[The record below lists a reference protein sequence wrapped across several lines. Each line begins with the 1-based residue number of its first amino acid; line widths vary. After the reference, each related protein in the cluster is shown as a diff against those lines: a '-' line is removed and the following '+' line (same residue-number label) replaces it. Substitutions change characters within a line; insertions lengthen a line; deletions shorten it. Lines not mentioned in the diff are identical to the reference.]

1 MLIFEW
7 IAGVLVVAVLL
18 AGVARR
24 LGAPF
29 PAFLA
34 IGGVAL
40 TFVPQVP
47 RPGLDPDLALA
58 LFLAPVLL
66 DAAYDTSLR
75 DLKRNWMP
83 VAGLVVGAVGVTT
96 VAVALVARWLV
107 PDMPLAAGI
116 VLGAIVAPPD
126 AVAALSVLAH
136 VRLPHRLVTIL
147 KGESLFNDA
156 SSLLIYRLALGAV
169 ATGSFSVA
177 EVAPTFLIGVVGG
190 LVAGPVLA
198 MLYVR
203 LMRRVTD
210 PPSAVV
216 LQFVATFG
224 LWIAAERVEVSGV
237 LTVVSFGLTVSRLSP
252 QTMPAHLRVTSN
264 TVWETAVFVL
274 NVLAFVVIGLQIG
287 PILEGLS
294 PAERSHYALV
304 AAAVFGTT
312 VVVRLAWVLGA
323 RAAARLW
330 HRLAGPA
337 RSRLFWP
344 APIGL
349 RSGTT
354 VAWCGMRGVVTI
366 ALALALPGDFPH
378 RDLVV
383 LTAFCVVLGTLV
395 IQGLTLRPLL
405 AWFSLGDDDPVGI
418 EIGRARAAAYR
429 AARDSLADDRSPH
442 AEALRRE
449 FDAVLREA
457 EAHDEGLAPA
467 SLPADGLRRRAVE
480 AARAV
485 ILDLRERDEI
495 GDDAYL
501 RLEEEL
507 DWAELSATPR
517 EEVSP

>member
-34 IGGVAL
+34 VGGAVLA
-40 TFVPQVP
+40 FVPQVP
-47 RPGLDPDLALA
+47 RLDLDPDLALA

-75 DLKRNWMP
+75 DLKRNWLP
-83 VAGLVVGAVGVTT
+83 VTGLVVGAVGVTT

-107 PDMPLAAGI
+107 PDMPLAAAI

-169 ATGSFSVA
+169 ATGSFSAA
-177 EVAPTFLIGVVGG
+177 EVAPTFLVGVVGG
-190 LVAGPVLA
+190 LIAGPALA
-198 MLYVR
+198 VLYVR

-224 LWIAAERVEVSGV
+224 LWLAAERVGVSGV

-252 QTMPAHLRVTSN
+252 QTMPAHLRITSN

-274 NVLAFVVIGLQIG
+274 NVLAFVLIGLQIG

-294 PAERSHYALV
+294 PAERHHYAFV

-312 VVVRLAWVLGA
+312 VAVRLAWVLGA
-323 RAAARLW
+323 RAIARLW
-330 HRLAGPA
+330 HRLAGPIG
-337 RSRLFWP
+337 P
-344 APIGL
+344 KPIGL

-429 AARDSLADDRSPH
+429 AARDSLAEERSPH

-449 FDAVLREA
+449 FEAGLREA
-457 EAHDEGLAPA
+457 EAHDQGLAPS
-467 SLPADGLRRRAVE
+467 SLPADSLRRRAVE

-495 GDDAYL
+495 GDDAYF

-517 EEVSP
+517 EEVAT

>member
-7 IAGVLVVAVLL
+7 TAGVLVVAVLL
-18 AGVARR
+18 AGLARR

-34 IGGVAL
+34 VGGAVLA
-40 TFVPQVP
+40 FVPQVP
-47 RPGLDPDLALA
+47 RFDLDPDLALA

-75 DLKRNWMP
+75 DLKRNWLP

-107 PDMPLAAGI
+107 PDMPLAAAI

-136 VRLPHRLVTIL
+136 LRLPHRLVTIL

-169 ATGSFSVA
+169 ATGSFSTA

-198 MLYVR
+198 LLYVR

-216 LQFVATFG
+216 LQFVTTFG
-224 LWIAAERVEVSGV
+224 LWLAAERVEVSGV
-237 LTVVSFGLTVSRLSP
+237 LTIVSFGLTVSRLSP
-252 QTMPAHLRVTSN
+252 QTMPAHLRITSN

-274 NVLAFVVIGLQIG
+274 NVLAFVLIGLQIG

-312 VVVRLAWVLGA
+312 VAVRLAWVLGA
-323 RAAARLW
+323 RGAARLW
-330 HRLAGPA
+330 HRLAGPVGP
-337 RSRLFWP
+337 R
-344 APIGL
+344 PIGL
-349 RSGTT
+349 RSGAT

-405 AWFSLGDDDPVGI
+405 AWFSLGDDDPVGL

-429 AARDSLADDRSPH
+429 AARDSLAEEDSPH

-449 FDAVLREA
+449 FEAGIREA
-457 EAHDEGLAPA
+457 EDHDQGLAPS
-467 SLPADGLRRRAVE
+467 SLPADALRRRAVE
-480 AARAV
+480 AARGV
-485 ILDLRERDEI
+485 ILDLRERGEI

-507 DWAELSATPR
+507 DWTELSATPR
-517 EEVSP
+517 EEVAS

>member
-18 AGVARR
+18 AGLARR

-34 IGGVAL
+34 IGGAVLA
-40 TFVPQVP
+40 FVPQVP
-47 RPGLDPDLALA
+47 NLRLDPDLALA

-75 DLKRNWMP
+75 DLRRNWMP

-96 VAVALVARWLV
+96 AAVALVVRWLV
-107 PDMPLAAGI
+107 PDMPLSAAI

-136 VRLPHRLVTIL
+136 ARLPHRLVTLL

-156 SSLLIYRLALGAV
+156 SSLLIYRLGLGAV
-169 ATGSFSVA
+169 ATGSFSA
-177 EVAPTFLIGVVGG
+177 GEVAPTFLVGVVGG
-190 LVAGPVLA
+190 LVAGPALA
-198 MLYVR
+198 VLYVR

-216 LQFVATFG
+216 LQFITTFG
-224 LWIAAERVEVSGV
+224 LWLAAERVGVSGV
-237 LTVVSFGLTVSRLSP
+237 LTVVSFGLTVSRIAP
-252 QTMPAHLRVTSN
+252 RAMPAHLRVTSN

-274 NVLAFVVIGLQIG
+274 NVLAFVLIGLQIG
-287 PILEGLS
+287 PLLEGLG
-294 PAERSHYALV
+294 PAERSRYALV

-312 VVVRLAWVLGA
+312 VAVRLAWVLGA
-323 RAAARLW
+323 RGAGRLW
-330 HRLAGPA
+330 HRLAGPIGPK
-337 RSRLFWP
+337 SIVP
-344 APIGL
+344 GPIGL
-349 RSGTT
+349 RSGAT

-366 ALALALPGDFPH
+366 ALALALPGEFPH

-405 AWFSLGDDDPVGI
+405 AWFSLGDDDPVGL

-429 AARDSLADDRSPH
+429 AARDSLADDSSPH

-449 FDAVLREA
+449 FDAGIREA
-457 EAHDEGLAPA
+457 EAHDEGLAPE
-467 SLPADGLRRRAVE
+467 SLPADSLRRRAVE
-480 AARAV
+480 AARGA
-485 ILDLRERDEI
+485 ILAMRERDEI

-517 EEVSP
+517 EEVAP

>member
-18 AGVARR
+18 AGLARR

-34 IGGVAL
+34 IGGAVLA
-40 TFVPQVP
+40 FVPQVP
-47 RPGLDPDLALA
+47 NLRLDPDLALA

-75 DLKRNWMP
+75 DLKRNWVP

-96 VAVALVARWLV
+96 AAVALVAHWLV
-107 PDMPLAAGI
+107 PDMPLSACI

-136 VRLPHRLVTIL
+136 LRLPHRLVTIL

-169 ATGSFSVA
+169 ATGSFSAA
-177 EVAPTFLIGVVGG
+177 EVAPTFLVGVVGG
-190 LVAGPVLA
+190 LVAGPALA
-198 MLYVR
+198 WLYVR

-216 LQFVATFG
+216 LQFVTTFG
-224 LWIAAERVEVSGV
+224 LWLAAERVEVSGV

-252 QTMPAHLRVTSN
+252 QTMPAHLRITSN

-274 NVLAFVVIGLQIG
+274 NVLAFVLIGLQIG

-294 PAERSHYALV
+294 PAERSRYALV
-304 AAAVFGTT
+304 AAGVFGTT
-312 VVVRLAWVLGA
+312 VAVRLAWVMGA
-323 RAAARLW
+323 RAMARLW
-330 HRLAGPA
+330 HRLAGPVG
-337 RSRLFWP
+337 P
-344 APIGL
+344 KPIGL

-383 LTAFCVVLGTLV
+383 LAAFCVVLGTLV

-405 AWFSLGDDDPVGI
+405 ARFSLGDDDPVGI

-429 AARDSLADDRSPH
+429 AARDSLAEDTSPH

-449 FDAVLREA
+449 FEAGIREA
-457 EAHDEGLAPA
+457 EEHDQGLAPS
-467 SLPADGLRRRAVE
+467 SLPADALRRRAVG

-517 EEVSP
+517 EEVAP

>member
-34 IGGVAL
+34 IGGVMLA
-40 TFVPQVP
+40 FVPQVP

-66 DAAYDTSLR
+66 DAASDTSLR
-75 DLKRNWMP
+75 DLKRNGLP
-83 VAGLVVGAVGVTT
+83 IAGLVVGAVGVTT
-96 VAVALVARWLV
+96 VAVALVVHWLV
-107 PDMPLAAGI
+107 PDMPLSAGI

-156 SSLLIYRLALGAV
+156 SSLLIYRLGLGAV

-177 EVAPTFLIGVVGG
+177 EVAPTFLIGIVGG
-190 LVAGPVLA
+190 IIAGPVLA

-224 LWIAAERVEVSGV
+224 LWLAAERVEVSGV

-274 NVLAFVVIGLQIG
+274 NVLAFVLIGLQIG

-294 PAERSHYALV
+294 PEERRRTAVV

-312 VVVRLAWVLGA
+312 VAVRLAWVLGA

-330 HRLAGPA
+330 HRLAGPVG
-337 RSRLFWP
+337 P
-344 APIGL
+344 QPIGL
-349 RSGTT
+349 RSGTI

-378 RDLVV
+378 RGLVV

-429 AARDSLADDRSPH
+429 AARDSLADETSPH

-449 FDAVLREA
+449 FDVALREA
-457 EAHDEGLAPA
+457 EEHDEGLAPA
-467 SLPADGLRRRAVE
+467 SLPADRLRRRAVE

-485 ILDLRERDEI
+485 ILSLRERDEI

-517 EEVSP
+517 EEVVP

>member
-7 IAGVLVVAVLL
+7 IAGVLVAAVLL

-34 IGGVAL
+34 IGGAVLA
-40 TFVPQVP
+40 FVPQVP
-47 RPGLDPDLALA
+47 NLRLDPDLALA

-66 DAAYDTSLR
+66 DAATDTSLR

-107 PDMPLAAGI
+107 PDLPLSAGI

-156 SSLLIYRLALGAV
+156 SSLLIYRLALGAA

-177 EVAPTFLIGVVGG
+177 EVAPTFLVGVVGG

-210 PPSAVV
+210 PPSVVV

-224 LWIAAERVEVSGV
+224 LWLAAERVDVSGV

-274 NVLAFVVIGLQIG
+274 NVLAFVLIGLQIG

-294 PAERSHYALV
+294 PAERSRYALV
-304 AAAVFGTT
+304 AAAVFATT

-323 RAAARLW
+323 RACARLW
-330 HRLAGPA
+330 HRVAGPVG
-337 RSRLFWP
+337 P

-349 RSGTT
+349 RSGTI
-354 VAWCGMRGVVTI
+354 VAWCGMRGVITI

-429 AARDSLADDRSPH
+429 AARESLAGDRSPH

-457 EAHDEGLAPA
+457 EAHEEGLAPA
-467 SLPADGLRRRAVE
+467 SLPADGMRRRAVE

-485 ILDLRERDEI
+485 IVDLRERDEI

>member
-34 IGGVAL
+34 IGGVVLA
-40 TFVPQVP
+40 FVPQVP

-83 VAGLVVGAVGVTT
+83 IAGLVVGAVGVTT

-107 PDMPLAAGI
+107 PDLPLAAGI

-136 VRLPHRLVTIL
+136 LRLPHRLVTIL

-198 MLYVR
+198 LLYVR

-210 PPSAVV
+210 PPSLVV

-224 LWIAAERVEVSGV
+224 LWLAAERVEVSGV

-274 NVLAFVVIGLQIG
+274 NVLAFVLIGLQIG

-294 PAERSHYALV
+294 PEERRHTAVV
-304 AAAVFGTT
+304 AAAVFATT

-323 RAAARLW
+323 RAVARLW
-330 HRLAGPA
+330 HRLFGPVG
-337 RSRLFWP
+337 P

-429 AARDSLADDRSPH
+429 AARDSLSDETSPH

-449 FDAVLREA
+449 FDAALREA
-457 EAHDEGLAPA
+457 EAHDEGLASA
-467 SLPADGLRRRAVE
+467 SLPADGLRRRAAE

-495 GDDAYL
+495 GDDAYF

-507 DWAELSATPR
+507 DWTELSATPR
-517 EEVSP
+517 EEVAP

>member
-34 IGGVAL
+34 IGGVVLA
-40 TFVPQVP
+40 FVPQVP

-75 DLKRNWMP
+75 DLRRNWRP
-83 VAGLVVGAVGVTT
+83 IAGLVVGAVGVTT

-107 PDMPLAAGI
+107 PDMPFAACI

-169 ATGSFSVA
+169 ATGSFAPS

-190 LVAGPVLA
+190 LAAGPLLA

-224 LWIAAERVEVSGV
+224 LWLAAERVEVSGV

-252 QTMPAHLRVTSN
+252 QTVPAHLRITSN

-274 NVLAFVVIGLQIG
+274 NVLAFVLVGLQIG

-294 PAERSHYALV
+294 PAERHHYALV

-312 VVVRLAWVLGA
+312 VAVRLAWVLGA
-323 RAAARLW
+323 RSVARLW
-330 HRLAGPA
+330 HRVLGP
-337 RSRLFWP
+337 SGP
-344 APIGL
+344 PPIGL

-395 IQGLTLRPLL
+395 IQGLTVRPLL
-405 AWFSLGDDDPVGI
+405 AWFSLGDDDPVGH

-429 AARDSLADDRSPH
+429 AARDSLDGDDSPH

-449 FDAVLREA
+449 FDAALSEA
-457 EAHDEGLAPA
+457 ESHDEGLAPE

-480 AARAV
+480 AARGV
-485 ILDLRERDEI
+485 ILDLRDRGEI
-495 GDDAYL
+495 GDDAFF

-507 DWAELSATPR
+507 DWTELSATPR
-517 EEVSP
+517 DEVVP

>member
-18 AGVARR
+18 AGLARR

-34 IGGVAL
+34 IGGVVLA
-40 TFVPQVP
+40 FVPQVP
-47 RPGLDPDLALA
+47 RVDLDPDLALA

-96 VAVALVARWLV
+96 LAVALVARWLV
-107 PDMPLAAGI
+107 PDMPLSAAI

-156 SSLLIYRLALGAV
+156 SSLLIYRLGLGAV
-169 ATGSFSVA
+169 ATGSFTAA
-177 EVAPTFLIGVVGG
+177 EVAPTFLVGVVGG
-190 LVAGPVLA
+190 LVAGPALA
-198 MLYVR
+198 WLYVR

-224 LWIAAERVEVSGV
+224 LWLAAERVEVSGV

-252 QTMPAHLRVTSN
+252 QTMPAHLRITSN

-274 NVLAFVVIGLQIG
+274 NVLAFVLIGLQIG

-294 PAERSHYALV
+294 PDERSHYALV

-312 VVVRLAWVLGA
+312 VAVRLAWVMGA
-323 RAAARLW
+323 RAMARLW
-330 HRLAGPA
+330 HRLAGPVG
-337 RSRLFWP
+337 P
-344 APIGL
+344 KPIGL
-349 RSGTT
+349 RSGAT

-366 ALALALPGDFPH
+366 ALALALPGDFPR

-405 AWFSLGDDDPVGI
+405 SWFSLGDDDPVGI

-429 AARDSLADDRSPH
+429 AARDSLADDDSPH

-449 FDAVLREA
+449 FEAGLREA
-457 EAHDEGLAPA
+457 DDHDQGLAPS
-467 SLPADGLRRRAVE
+467 SLPADSLRRRAVE

-495 GDDAYL
+495 GDDAYF

-517 EEVSP
+517 EEVSS

>member
-7 IAGVLVVAVLL
+7 TAGVLVVAVLL

-34 IGGVAL
+34 IGGAVLA
-40 TFVPQVP
+40 FVPQVP
-47 RPGLDPDLALA
+47 NLRLDPDLALA

-75 DLKRNWMP
+75 DLKRNWLP

-107 PDMPLAAGI
+107 PDLPWSAGI

-190 LVAGPVLA
+190 LVAGPILA
-198 MLYVR
+198 LLYVR
-203 LMRRVTD
+203 LMRWVTD

-224 LWIAAERVEVSGV
+224 LWLAAERVEVSGV
-237 LTVVSFGLTVSRLSP
+237 LTVVSFGITVSRLSP

-274 NVLAFVVIGLQIG
+274 NVLAFVLIGLQIG

-294 PAERSHYALV
+294 PAERSRYALV

-323 RAAARLW
+323 RACARLV
-330 HRLAGPA
+330 HRLAGPVGP
-337 RSRLFWP
+337 R
-344 APIGL
+344 PIGL
-349 RSGTT
+349 RSGTI
-354 VAWCGMRGVVTI
+354 VAWCGMRGVITI

-429 AARDSLADDRSPH
+429 AARDSLADETSPH

-449 FDAVLREA
+449 FDAGIREA
-457 EAHDEGLAPA
+457 EDHEEGLAPA
-467 SLPADGLRRRAVE
+467 GLPADSLRRRAVE

-485 ILDLRERDEI
+485 IQELRERDEI

>member
-7 IAGVLVVAVLL
+7 TAGVLVVAVLL
-18 AGVARR
+18 AGLARR

-34 IGGVAL
+34 IGGVGLA
-40 TFVPQVP
+40 FVPQVP
-47 RPGLDPDLALA
+47 RFDLDPDLALA

-75 DLKRNWMP
+75 DLKRNWLP

-96 VAVALVARWLV
+96 AAVALVARWLV
-107 PDMPLAAGI
+107 PDMPLAAAI

-136 VRLPHRLVTIL
+136 LRLPHRLVTIL

-169 ATGSFSVA
+169 ATGSFSAA
-177 EVAPTFLIGVVGG
+177 EVAPTFLVGIVGG
-190 LVAGPVLA
+190 LVAGPALA
-198 MLYVR
+198 VLYVR

-216 LQFVATFG
+216 LQFVTTFG
-224 LWIAAERVEVSGV
+224 LWLAAERVEVSGV

-252 QTMPAHLRVTSN
+252 QTMPAHLRITSN

-274 NVLAFVVIGLQIG
+274 NVLAFVLIGLQIG

-294 PAERSHYALV
+294 PAERSHYAVV

-312 VVVRLAWVLGA
+312 VAVRLGWVLGA

-330 HRLAGPA
+330 RRLAGPVGP
-337 RSRLFWP
+337 R
-344 APIGL
+344 PIGL
-349 RSGTT
+349 RSGAT

-405 AWFSLGDDDPVGI
+405 AWFSLGDDDPVGL

-429 AARDSLADDRSPH
+429 AARDSLAEDDSPH

-449 FDAVLREA
+449 FEAGIREA
-457 EAHDEGLAPA
+457 EAHDEGLAPS
-467 SLPADGLRRRAVE
+467 SLPADALRRRAVE
-480 AARAV
+480 AARGV
-485 ILDLRERDEI
+485 ILDLRERGEI
-495 GDDAYL
+495 GDDAYF

-507 DWAELSATPR
+507 DWTELSATPR
-517 EEVSP
+517 EEMAS